1 MPAHFI
7 HLENAL
13 KRANEFIEVQNKHRA
28 LEILCDVLHS
38 KKHRVW
44 QKKHEEIMMKYL
56 ELCVELKQSYVAK
69 EGLFQYKI
77 ICQQT
82 YISSFEDVIRKYI
95 QMAEKK
101 TNEAKEQ
108 SQANISEIDDLENAQ
123 TPEDILM
130 SAVSVEG
137 SQDRKD
143 RVVLIPWVKFLWES
157 YRQCLDMLKNN
168 SKTERLYH
176 DIAHQ
181 AFVFCIRY
189 NRKTEF
195 RKLCDNL
202 HMHLDQLKR
211 QQLQSPQQQNA
222 INLNSPDSQAM
233 QLETRLRQLDNAI
246 QLELWQEAYKA
257 ADDIRKFNL
266 MNLTKKGLG
275 KPQLIASYYQKLSLV
290 FWKAN
295 SNLFHATAL
304 FRLFHL
310 SKELRKNITADD
322 IQKMASRLV
331 LATLSIPIPPIRPE
345 IDKLVDTEEN
355 VIEQHHRNLSSL
367 LGISSK
373 PPTRFSL
380 VKDLKRMGVLQFAS
394 QPIQDLF
401 QLLEIEF
408 NPLGI
413 CGRVQ
418 QIIDYIE
425 RSTADPEKATEYVE
439 LKQYIWALK
448 EVTVIRLIRE
458 VAQVYRS
465 IEFKRLAELCQF
477 VDPIYLE
484 KLVVESARRHDLQV
498 RIDHRRGCYVFGTE
512 LRVSTGEEYIEGPY
526 LQSMPNEQMRRQL
539 VSMYSSLQKAIHL
552 IEPDTI
558 KQQREDLKRQI
569 MKQYNVRAIEEHHM
583 ILSRQNL
590 IEQRR
595 EMMEQMGIRRENEE
609 RKRMEEEEAKLRE
622 AEMQRLLEETKE
634 RERLKREKDEKEI
647 RKQITMDQLKKM
659 KEVLPDLELDNLD
672 DDELA
677 KLRPQDLHQKRV
689 EQLEKER
696 REQLAKQ
703 RKLERKVDHF
713 ERAKRLEEIPLLKQ
727 QYEEWRVQ
735 DQELW
740 AKTQELKIIAMKEE
754 RELALKERERFAR
767 VLKDKA
773 DFEKRVL
780 EGRHEEYEEKLRNFD
795 RIVEEERKKRLEAR
809 RQKRIEERRVA
820 YMKEKQEKYL
830 AKVAEIQKRRMAEI
844 EEKLRQDLAQPAGG
858 KSENTE
864 NRMPP
869 LSRPIV
875 AAAAKQSEDSAEA
888 SQNWRSNRAIERKE
902 QPAPAF
908 PSKAPPPNAAAI
920 GDRNREREPMA
931 NRGPNRPFQHRQQ
944 APQSEADSAGTWRS
958 SEKKVM
964 QPPPPLRESRP
975 PYGGRYSEGRQRPES
990 RDGQE
995 PRSQGPPPQYRPY
1008 SGRDSDSSLR
1018 RERGD
1023 RRETRGGFSRPMQR
1037 QQQSSNQGGNNWRQK
1052 PQMDSEHSGAGAD
1065 DDGEGGWMKVDHGR
1079 GKSGNDRRMPDNR
1092 NRYGGRDSR
1101 EDGRR
1106 GDHGD
1111 ERMPSRAPPPLP
1123 QRRQ

>member
-1 MPAHFI
+1 MIAFV
-7 HLENAL
+7 
-13 KRANEFIEVQNKHRA
+13 EFIEVQNKHRA

-77 ICQQT
+77 ICQQS

-95 QMAEKK
+95 QMAETK

-168 SKTERLYH
+168 NKTERLYH

-181 AFVFCIRY
+181 AFVFCIKY

-211 QQLQSPQQQNA
+211 QQQQQLSASQQQNA

-322 IQKMASRLV
+322 VQKMASRLV

-394 QPIQDLF
+394 QPLQDLF

-408 NPLGI
+408 HPLGI

-425 RSTADPEKATEYVE
+425 RSTADPEKSIEYPE
-439 LKQYIWALK
+439 LKQYIAALK

-458 VAQVYRS
+458 IAQVYRS

-552 IEPDTI
+552 IEPDAI

-569 MKQYNVRAIEEHHM
+569 MKQYHMRAIEEHHR

-713 ERAKRLEEIPLLKQ
+713 ERAKRVEEIPLLKQ

-767 VLKDKA
+767 VLDDKKE
-773 DFEKRVL
+773 FEKCVL
-780 EGRHEEYEEKLRNFD
+780 DSRHEEYEEKLLNFD

-820 YMKEKQEKYL
+820 YMKEKQEKHL

-844 EEKLRQDLAQPAGG
+844 EEKLRQRLAQPAGG
-858 KSENTE
+858 DNESNE

-869 LSRPIV
+869 LSKPAV
-875 AAAAKQSEDSAEA
+875 VSAKQSEDSTDTTGP
-888 SQNWRSNRAIERKE
+888 QWRINRPIE
-902 QPAPAF
+902 QT
-908 PSKAPPPNAAAI
+908 KAPPPPPPSAAAGI
-920 GDRNREREPMA
+920 GDRNRERESMG
-931 NRGPNRPFQHRQQ
+931 NRGPPPNRAFQNRQPP
-944 APQSEADSAGTWRS
+944 PQSVADSANNWRS
-958 SEKKVM
+958 SENKVI
-964 QPPPPLRESRP
+964 QPPPLREGGGRP
-975 PYGGRYSEGRQRPES
+975 PYAGRYSDGRQRPES
-990 RDGQE
+990 RDGGGGQGA
-995 PRSQGPPPQYRPY
+995 PRQY
-1008 SGRDSDSSLR
+1008 SGRDSDSSIR
-1018 RERGD
+1018 RTGE
-1023 RRETRGGFSRPMQR
+1023 RRETRGGFSRTMQR
-1037 QQQSSNQGGNNWRQK
+1037 QQQSSNQDDNSSWRPK
-1052 PQMDSEHSGAGAD
+1052 PTMDMEHSGTAD

-1079 GKSGNDRRMPDNR
+1079 GRSGGGGGDRRVSDNRGFHDHNR

-1101 EDGRR
+1101 EGGGRR
-1106 GDHGD
+1106 GDHHGGD
-1111 ERMPSRAPPPLP
+1111 ERMSSRAPPPLP
-1123 QRRQ
+1123 QRR